1 VAWREKLAWINL
13 VAMLIAY
20 SVYFTLISTSV
31 LSPIS
36 MLRLFTA
43 VTVVEVVAVI
53 VVTIVLA
60 ALSHHEARAK
70 ADERDRAI
78 GRRGA
83 SVAYFMLII
92 GVLTVGVVLPF
103 SNVGWPI
110 TNAALL
116 ALVIAEVVRHIIIVV
131 SYRRGWHG

>member
-1 VAWREKLAWINL
+1 MAWREKLAWINL

-20 SVYFTLISTSV
+20 GVYFTLISTSV
-31 LSPIS
+31 HSPMS
-36 MLRLFTA
+36 MLGLFAA
-43 VTVVEVVAVI
+43 VTVVQVVAVI
-53 VVTIVLA
+53 VATIVLA
-60 ALSHHEARAK
+60 ALSRQEARAK

-78 GRRGA
+78 ARRGA
-83 SVAYFMLII
+83 SGAYFVLII
-92 GVLTVGVVLPF
+92 GMLTVGVVLPF
-103 SNVGWPI
+103 SNVGRPI